1 MPDQRSVGVDYVRHM
16 AEDRRVKFIQLWF
29 TDVLGIPRA
38 FQITQAEL
46 ATALDEGMTFD
57 GSAIDG
63 FSRIHEA
70 DVLAMPDPATFS
82 VVPGLPSTARMFC
95 DILNLDRTPFE
106 GCPRNVLR
114 RQIDRAR
121 QQGYL
126 VHAAPELE
134 YFYLRET
141 TPGHWEPLDH
151 GSYFELRLNDL
162 GSELRREAVVVLE
175 ELGIPV
181 KHSQHEDAPSQHEI
195 DLAPDEVLQMADA
208 VISARLVVTETARAK
223 GITASFMP
231 KPFEGLQGSGMHTHL
246 ALYDRH
252 DEEHNAF
259 FDPEA
264 PDGLSRRARSFVAGL
279 LRHAR
284 EITAVTNQW
293 VNSYKRLVPGFEAPM
308 HVAWARNNRS
318 ALVRVPSPEAARGED
333 TFVEY
338 RAPDAGANP
347 YLALALMVAA
357 GLQGIE
363 QGYELPPEVHD
374 NLFTMPERE
383 LASLGIARLP
393 QTLSEALE
401 ELEASPLVRSVLGDH
416 VTEWFLRNKR
426 DEWRASASQVSDA
439 ERARYLTLI

>member
-29 TDVLGIPRA
+29 TDVLGIPRS

-121 QQGYL
+121 HQGYL

-134 YFYLRET
+134 YFYLREAA
-141 TPGHWEPLDH
+141 PGHWEPLDQ

-195 DLAPDEVLQMADA
+195 DLAADEILQMADA
-208 VISARLVVTETARAK
+208 VVSARLVITETARAK

-259 FDPEA
+259 FDPNA

-318 ALVRVPSPEAARGED
+318 ALVRVPSPEAARAED

-347 YLALALMVAA
+347 YLAFALMMAA
-357 GLQGIE
+357 GLEGIE
-363 QGYELPPEVHD
+363 QGYDLPPEVHD

-383 LASLGIARLP
+383 LIALGIARLP